1 MKTVKTKLVSNVYKR
16 GASAPASLRPLI
28 LASARELFMSR
39 GLVRVTADD
48 IARDLGISKA
58 TLYKAF
64 ASKEEIIQAVFRGIM
79 SETMAQ
85 AETFLH
91 DEALG
96 PIDKMAALFSLIGG
110 RLSMFG
116 PEILRDLRRGA
127 PAVWKEVEDFRRD
140 KILRNFGAIL
150 EFGSRDGLFRE
161 DIDLDLLLRMF
172 ISLIEEFVNPAAL
185 LRSGRSPAA
194 TFESVIKVF
203 FQGILTDE
211 GRREVSGRTRFLTGP
226 NKEGAT

>member
-1 MKTVKTKLVSNVYKR
+1 MFSVSM
-16 GASAPASLRPLI
+16 SSEPA
-28 LASARELFMSR
+28 A
-39 GLVRVTADD
+39 
-48 IARDLGISKA
+48 
-58 TLYKAF
+58 
-64 ASKEEIIQAVFRGIM
+64 
-79 SETMAQ
+79 
-85 AETFLH
+85 
-91 DEALG
+91 
-96 PIDKMAALFSLIGG
+96 
-110 RLSMFG
+110 
-116 PEILRDLRRGA
+116 RRGA